1 MPINLRERFGDRFRI
16 SFDPAHTR
24 KADPWMMLLTFRGG
38 NIYPH
43 GGQHLAIEIE
53 GRRFLRAKLAAYQC
67 IQDGDD
73 FQAFRFHVDEFDAVA
88 AIVRPHRRR
97 TGNAGNLLAH
107 QYRSRSDL
115 NRAPTSA

>member
-1 MPINLRERFGDRFRI
+1 MPINLRERFGDRYRI
-16 SFDPAHTR
+16 SYDPAHTR

-43 GGQHLAIEIE
+43 GGQYLAIEIE
-53 GRRFLRAKLAAYQC
+53 GRRFLRAKLAAYEC

-88 AIVRPHRRR
+88 AIVKPYRRR
-97 TGNAGNLLAH
+97 IGSTGHLLAH
-107 QYRSRSDL
+107 QYRQKSDL
-115 NRAPTSA
+115 KPDPVSA